1 QPADPLM
8 GVFSLSLSLFVA
20 PSQELAAFEKLST
33 QVAITDEGLREDGF
47 GQDPFYKCVVAEL
60 PPECRSK
67 EGHTVIGYGLY
78 YFTYSTWK
86 GRNVY
91 TEDLYVMPEF
101 RGASLAWG
109 SHIFALPPSQI
120 ALEKGCTQMRLGVL
134 DWNRPAIDFYF
145 RRGAVDLTAAEGW
158 HSFRFEARA
167 LKQLA
172 LGEAGPGVG
181 LGSSRP

>member
-1 QPADPLM
+1 MDFAAATTVRPARPEDCAEVGRM
-8 GVFSLSLSLFVA
+8 IR
-20 PSQELAAFEKLST
+20 ELAAFEKLSL

-67 EGHTVIGYGLY
+67 EGHTVVGYGLY

-101 RGASLAWG
+101 RGKGVGQKLLREIAK
-109 SHIFALPPSQI
+109 I

-134 DWNRPAIDFYF
+134 DWNRPAIDFYL

-158 HSFRFEARA
+158 HSFRFEAEA

-172 LGEAGPGVG
+172 LGEAGPGAG